1 MALYY
6 GFFDS
11 VDEDRTYSAA
21 DLSSYFTS
29 ILTDGVIK
37 ESDSSL
43 QVSQASGLSVNVASG
58 RAIVS
63 GKWAYN
69 SDNANVAF
77 DAADLTN
84 PRIDRVVLRMN
95 SNTAYRSIYL
105 AVIKGTA
112 AAEPT
117 APAIVR
123 SAGIYDISLARVLIA
138 ANATAI
144 TADNIT
150 DEREDTTVCGY
161 AQSKL
166 GVGGVTFLKLT
177 PTEYAAIP
185 TKDSNTLYIVTDG
198 SKGAL
203 YIGSVK
209 LSGASIQGVGA
220 TLGLLDGITTS
231 AIGTAEEET

>member
-1 MALYY
+1 MALYF

-21 DLSSYFTS
+21 DISSYFTS

-43 QVSQASGLSVNVASG
+43 QVQAATGLSVNVASG
-58 RAIVS
+58 RAINS

-69 SDNANVAF
+69 SDNANVAL

-95 SNTAYRSIYL
+95 SNTAFRSIYL

-117 APAIVR
+117 APAVVR
-123 SAGIYDISLARVLIA
+123 TGGIYDLSLAQVYVE

-144 TADNIT
+144 NSADIS

-166 GVGGVTFLKLT
+166 GVGGITISKLT
-177 PTEYAAIP
+177 PAEYAAIT

-209 LSGASIQGVGA
+209 LSGGGVSGVGA
-220 TLGLLDGITTS
+220 PLGLLDGITTS
-231 AIGTAEEET
+231 VIGTAEEEA